1 MFLFRNAAAL
11 QKLHSEQISII
22 PKSVHIED
30 AKDLVERLSREKEM
44 TQTDQC
50 RKLIKEYIA
59 GWDHHHRVAVERKST
74 S

>member
-1 MFLFRNAAAL
+1 MYLFKNAAAL
-11 QKLHSEQISII
+11 QKLRSEQISFV

-30 AKDLVERLSREKEM
+30 AKDLVGRLSREKEM
-44 TQTDQC
+44 TQTDEC

-59 GWDHHHRVAVERKST
+59 GWEHHHKVADKREST